1 LTKNQKAG
9 GQGRFRPQEARF
21 VPDDHRRVNSI
32 FPPTSYQV
40 RLGIVCDYPEE
51 NWPSMDLCAQM
62 LLKHLQA
69 EHITSIQA
77 IQLCPTFKWRCQKIP
92 WVGKKRFT
100 YNTDRLLNRFWDYP
114 RYLSQR
120 LADFDL
126 YHIAD
131 HSYAH
136 LAHVLPPERTGVYCH
151 DIDAFR
157 SLIEPAQE
165 HRPKWYQAMSRR
177 ILRGLQSCAVVFY
190 STAEIKRQIE
200 QYQLVEAS
208 RLVYAPYGFAPE
220 FNINTGDASYT
231 DQEILEQIGKA
242 PFLLHV
248 GSCIQRKRIDILLE
262 VFARVRAIYPDLR
275 LVKVSGEWTPSQQQQ
290 IAQLNIG
297 ESIIYLQDLQRS
309 TIAALYR
316 RASVVL
322 LTSEAEGFGLPVI
335 EALACGAI
343 LVVSDIPV
351 LREVGGQGVLYCPT
365 KDVSAWVKTLE
376 QVLVNPN
383 IAPAIN
389 LRLAEAEKYSWS
401 HHTQIIAQSYLQ
413 LFSNK

>member
-1 LTKNQKAG
+1 
-9 GQGRFRPQEARF
+9 
-21 VPDDHRRVNSI
+21 
-32 FPPTSYQV
+32 
-40 RLGIVCDYPEE
+40 
-51 NWPSMDLCAQM
+51 MDLCAQM

-69 EHITSIQA
+69 EHDTAIQA
-77 IQLCPTFKWRCQKIP
+77 IQVCPTFQGRCQKIP
-92 WVGKKRFT
+92 WLKKKRFT

-120 LADFDL
+120 TADFDL
-126 YHIAD
+126 YHVAD

-136 LAHVLPPERTGVYCH
+136 LVHILPPERTGVYCH

-157 SLIEPAQE
+157 SLLEPAQE
-165 HRPKWYQAMSRR
+165 PRPRWYQAMSRK
-177 ILRGLQSCAVVFY
+177 ILLGLQSCAVVFY
-190 STAEIKRQIE
+190 STAEVKRQIE
-200 QYQLVEAS
+200 QYQLVEPS

-220 FNINTGDASYT
+220 FNITTENTSQT
-231 DQEILEQIGKA
+231 DQKILEQIGNA

-248 GSCIQRKRIDILLE
+248 GSCIKRKRIDILLE
-262 VFARVRAIYPDLR
+262 VFARTRTIYPSLR
-275 LVKVSGEWTPSQQQQ
+275 LVKVSGEWTQSQLQQ
-290 IAQLNIG
+290 ISQLNIG
-297 ESIIYLQDLQRS
+297 ESIIYLQGLQRS

-365 KDVSAWVKTLE
+365 EDISAWVKMLE
-376 QVLVNPN
+376 QVLAKPN
-383 IAPAIN
+383 LAPAIN

-401 HHTQIIAQSYLQ
+401 NHTEIIAQSYLQ
-413 LFSNK
+413 LVSHQ